1 MQHQKKKKITV
12 RIDQA
17 PLPMEFSRQ
26 EYWSG
31 DLPSW
36 GDLSNPGI
44 KPGSP
49 ALQADYLLTELSGK
63 PLCVHLC
70 VWKHMYTHHI
80 FFIHSS
86 VDGHLDCLRRLEWQK
101 SDKFMSSQMNQLE
114 VEV

>member
-1 MQHQKKKKITV
+1 MDATPKKKKKITV

-49 ALQADYLLTELSGK
+49 ALWAYSLLSEPPGESLEN
-63 PLCVHLC
+63 C
-70 VWKHMYTHHI
+70 
-80 FFIHSS
+80 S
-86 VDGHLDCLRRLEWQK
+86 VGNKAFKQEGINSFLQK
-101 SDKFMSSQMNQLE
+101 SKMVKSATIYKLSYLNYAYIF
-114 VEV
+114 